1 MIEVEIT
8 IGGHKFRI
16 ACAPGEEE
24 QLDSAAKLLDRE
36 ALALQS
42 INGRV
47 PETKMLL
54 MAGLMLGDKIK
65 SLEWEKASV
74 KKDLI
79 NNKDEIMK
87 PTINALVN
95 VYKNISRC
103 NYCGVLK
110 SSKDECNCSYLQKK
124 FSKMF
129 CTKKSFCTKTFLY
142 KKNFMQPVWRPGPCL
157 RFM

>member
-79 NNKDEIMK
+79 NNKEEIEKLRKQLDGFQDQKALDLNEKGDGNLSDESEVL
-87 PTINALVN
+87 NL
-95 VYKNISRC
+95 
-103 NYCGVLK
+103 LK
-110 SSKDECNCSYLQKK
+110 STADTLDKLVA
-124 FSKMF
+124 
-129 CTKKSFCTKTFLY
+129 
-142 KKNFMQPVWRPGPCL
+142 NFTDVKEKHSSESIKVIEAVEGA
-157 RFM
+157 FE

>member
-65 SLEWEKASV
+65 SLEWGKASV

-79 NNKDEIMK
+79 NNKEEIERLRKQLDEFQQWYSIQ
-87 PTINALVN
+87 L
-95 VYKNISRC
+95 S
-103 NYCGVLK
+103 
-110 SSKDECNCSYLQKK
+110 
-124 FSKMF
+124 
-129 CTKKSFCTKTFLY
+129 
-142 KKNFMQPVWRPGPCL
+142 
-157 RFM
+157 

>member
-24 QLDSAAKLLDRE
+24 QLDTAAKLLDRE

-42 INGRV
+42 ANGRV

-65 SLEWEKASV
+65 TLEWEKASIR
-74 KKDLI
+74 KDLTE
-79 NNKDEIMK
+79 NKKEVENLKIQIDNFQNQ
-87 PTINALVN
+87 TALDF
-95 VYKNISRC
+95 KESA
-103 NYCGVLK
+103 LK
-110 SSKDECNCSYLQKK
+110 STEIDGEIYTLLKSTADTLDKIVSNFSSLKEKHSSDSSKVIEAVEGAFK
-124 FSKMF
+124 
-129 CTKKSFCTKTFLY
+129 
-142 KKNFMQPVWRPGPCL
+142 
-157 RFM
+157 